1 MVTGDYRFQMFYQNA
16 LMALTGGRLNSV
28 DRDVLSLAPLPPDFI
43 DPYAEQEVSARQA
56 MELAYSAM
64 VVWIEQAKQCN
75 YFSKRFVQLSRLVM
89 NGVTTMGRGLV
100 SLHARGEDLSIA
112 PMSIDDL
119 ISLASYHFRKS
130 YLGVLQTAKSHPE
143 VSERLLM
150 NQLGWTN
157 MLLRLYKTKNKL
169 ETPVSGSK
177 LPAGAENAVAEPSVS
192 GQLETS
198 SSVKSISEP
207 SGFREPGALAAP
219 RAFTSL
225 EGKQQTKAQAHRC
238 PRNEA
243 AQEDNIKENEYE
255 TAAGSEKNPAGN
267 AEKNSSSDNS
277 QIEILKKAFLSSESS
292 ENEISPLTGMANGS
306 RRSEEAVPEETSPAE
321 IQSPDLPDAA
331 EILPDPD
338 LPEQPSFRRRKEPGI
353 ISRGAILSR
362 GVRFPAA
369 PRFDP
374 GTAER
379 IIKKLWPDDS

>member
-1 MVTGDYRFQMFYQNA
+1 MVTGDYRFQMFSQNA

-112 PMSIDDL
+112 PMSINDL

-169 ETPVSGSK
+169 ETPVSGVQ
-177 LPAGAENAVAEPSVS
+177 LPAGAENAVAEASVS
-192 GQLETS
+192 AQLETS

-207 SGFREPGALAAP
+207 SDFREPGALAAP

-225 EGKQQTKAQAHRC
+225 EGKQQTKAPAHRC
-238 PRNEA
+238 VRNEGP
-243 AQEDNIKENEYE
+243 QENNIKENENE
-255 TAAGSEKNPAGN
+255 IAAGSEKNPAGN
-267 AEKNSSSDNS
+267 AEKNSSSDTS
-277 QIEILKKAFLSSESS
+277 QIEILKKAFLSYESS
-292 ENEISPLTGMANGS
+292 ENENSPVTGMANGS
-306 RRSEEAVPEETSPAE
+306 RRNEESVPEEISSAE
-321 IQSPDLPDAA
+321 TQSPDVPDTT
-331 EILPDPD
+331 ETLQDPD
-338 LPEQPSFRRRKEPGI
+338 LPEPASFRRKEPGI

>member
-1 MVTGDYRFQMFYQNA
+1 MITGDYRFQMFYQNA
-16 LMALTGGRLNSV
+16 LMALTGGCLNSV

-64 VVWIEQAKQCN
+64 VIWIEQAKQCN

-192 GQLETS
+192 AQLETS

-225 EGKQQTKAQAHRC
+225 EGKQQTKAPAHLC
-238 PRNEA
+238 ARNERP
-243 AQEDNIKENEYE
+243 QEDNIKENEYE
-255 TAAGSEKNPAGN
+255 TAAGFEKNSAGN
-267 AEKNSSSDNS
+267 A
-277 QIEILKKAFLSSESS
+277 
-292 ENEISPLTGMANGS
+292 
-306 RRSEEAVPEETSPAE
+306 
-321 IQSPDLPDAA
+321 
-331 EILPDPD
+331 
-338 LPEQPSFRRRKEPGI
+338 
-353 ISRGAILSR
+353 
-362 GVRFPAA
+362 
-369 PRFDP
+369 
-374 GTAER
+374 
-379 IIKKLWPDDS
+379 